1 MTKVRRDFREFE
13 GFDGKPEATLSRT
26 LRPQKTGP
34 KRKGREG

>member
-1 MTKVRRDFREFE
+1 MKQVRRGFREFE

-26 LRPQKTGP
+26 LRPQKIGP